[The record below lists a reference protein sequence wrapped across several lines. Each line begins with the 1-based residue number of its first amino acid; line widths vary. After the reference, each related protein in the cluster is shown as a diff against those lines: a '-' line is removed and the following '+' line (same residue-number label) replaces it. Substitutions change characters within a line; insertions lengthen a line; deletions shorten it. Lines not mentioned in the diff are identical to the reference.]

1 MSFNPNFRNPSQSRP
16 MSSQQRQIEYARH
29 VGTLQAEEYYRR
41 RRGSRAEKA
50 DRASSCVNCDM
61 PMGAGNAYCTSC
73 GVYSQPLPSARHS
86 VARPGSAKKRIM
98 ITILIVVTVLTLGAV
113 LQAHST
119 SVTPNGTPGMSG
131 GTTGASAGTTGV
143 IITGANIRTGPGTE
157 NSIAA
162 IAPAGTRIVI
172 RCMIATSEGYWDE
185 LTSPYRG
192 LWVGASLVQSDR
204 PAPC

>member
-1 MSFNPNFRNPSQSRP
+1 MPFNPNFRNPSQFGN
-16 MSSQQRQIEYARH
+16 MSPQQRQIAHAQH

-41 RRGSRAEKA
+41 RRDSRAEKA
-50 DRASSCVNCDM
+50 DRASSCVNCHM
-61 PMGAGNAYCTSC
+61 PMGAGNAYCTNC
-73 GVYSQPLPSARHS
+73 GGYSQPLPSPQRS
-86 VARPGSAKKRIM
+86 VARPGSAKKRIV
-98 ITILIVVTVLTLGAV
+98 IAILIAVTVLTLGAV

-119 SVTPNGTPGMSG
+119 FVTPNGTPGMSG
-131 GTTGASAGTTGV
+131 GTTGV

-172 RCMIATSEGYWDE
+172 RCTIATSEGYWDE

-192 LWVGASLVQSDR
+192 LYVGATLVQSDR
-204 PAPC
+204 PARC